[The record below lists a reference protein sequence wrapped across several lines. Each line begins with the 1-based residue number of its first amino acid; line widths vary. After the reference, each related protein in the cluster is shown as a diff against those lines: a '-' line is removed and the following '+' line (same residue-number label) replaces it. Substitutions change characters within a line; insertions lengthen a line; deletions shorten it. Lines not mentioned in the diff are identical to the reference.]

1 MNLATVERS
10 WTSIMISN
18 EGINFITIRIFPL
31 SPGQLACG

>member
-1 MNLATVERS
+1 MNLVTVEGS

-18 EGINFITIRIFPL
+18 EGINLLTISIFPL